1 MRDVGLLILRVFPS
15 LLLFIFHGIPKI
27 QKPHYGLV
35 KMIGLP
41 FPEIF
46 TWASILA
53 ETLFAIFVMIGLWTR
68 ISAIILVINFLFA
81 SYLHL
86 FILKQSIL
94 EAEKPILF
102 LIIYLTIAL
111 IGAGKISI
119 DKK

>member
-1 MRDVGLLILRVFPS
+1 MKDIGYLILRVFPS

-27 QKPHYGLV
+27 QKPHYMLV
-35 KMIGLP
+35 EKIGLP

-46 TWASILA
+46 TWLSIIA

-81 SYLHL
+81 SYFHL
-86 FILKQSIL
+86 FVLKQSIL

-102 LIIYLTIAL
+102 LIIYLTIAF
-111 IGAGKISI
+111 IGAGKISV

>member
-1 MRDVGLLILRVFPS
+1 MRDIGIFILRVFPS
-15 LLLFIFHGIPKI
+15 LLLLIFHGIPKL
-27 QKPHYGLV
+27 QKPHYFLV
-35 KMIGLP
+35 KKIGLP

-46 TWASILA
+46 TWASISA
-53 ETLFAIFVMIGLWTR
+53 ETLFAIFVMIGFLTR
-68 ISAIILVINFLFA
+68 ISAIVIAINFIFA
-81 SYLHL
+81 SSFHI

-119 DKK
+119 DRK

>member
-1 MRDVGLLILRVFPS
+1 MRDIGILILRIFPS
-15 LLLFIFHGIPKI
+15 LLLFIFHGVPKI
-27 QKPHYGLV
+27 QKPHYSLV
-35 KMIGLP
+35 KKIGLP

-46 TWASILA
+46 TWLSITA
-53 ETLFAIFVMIGLWTR
+53 ETLFALFVIIGLWTR
-68 ISAIILVINFLFA
+68 ISAMVIVINFLFVL
-81 SYLHL
+81 YFHL
-86 FILKQSIL
+86 FVLKQSIL

>member
-1 MRDVGLLILRVFPS
+1 MKDVGFLILRIFPS

-27 QKPHYGLV
+27 QKPHYLLV
-35 KMIGLP
+35 KKIGLP

-46 TWASILA
+46 TWFSISA

-68 ISAIILVINFLFA
+68 ISSIILVINFLFA
-81 SYLHL
+81 LYLHL
-86 FILKQSIL
+86 FILKHSIL
-94 EAEKPILF
+94 ESEKPILF

-111 IGAGKISI
+111 IGPGKISI